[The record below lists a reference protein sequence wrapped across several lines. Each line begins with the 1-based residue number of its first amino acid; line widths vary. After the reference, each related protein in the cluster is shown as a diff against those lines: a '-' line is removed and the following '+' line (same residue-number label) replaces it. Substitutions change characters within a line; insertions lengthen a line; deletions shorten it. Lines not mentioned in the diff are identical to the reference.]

1 MNGILDGFAR
11 GVVAT
16 AVVAGFLTSGWAQS
30 PNDLGGVGAQGKIGR
45 GTSPGEHPGALDMPF
60 IRYTQVYVATPEEA
74 APAMRPAEPSEPSAP
89 IATPPPAEPVSRV
102 RRVPALV
109 RNNPYMTFH
118 RGWVH
123 GYWNTAAS
131 QPAERA
137 PQPTAASESG
147 GFGAASATLPEPG
160 MGLGWGLPA
169 WLVGPMVYDWGYSPF
184 LNPYLAER
192 PAGAAQPAPYASPI
206 PALSAPPTAT
216 LVDEALRDFLA
227 AREAF
232 RREDYSEAL
241 RQVDAAL
248 VLMPGDPS
256 IQEFR
261 GLTLM
266 AMRRYR
272 EAAEVLHSVVA
283 VVPGWDWL
291 TMTRLYRDTD
301 VFTRQLRDV
310 EAFTVENPR
319 SAAGHFL
326 LAYLYLTT
334 GYADDAAAQLD
345 EVVAQSPNDSL
356 AGGLVRALR
365 ARKRDASAPAGRR
378 GSGSGDLAGRW
389 IARPR
394 SDTTITLEVRPDGR
408 LVWKVAAS
416 GRAREYDGFASY
428 FDDILALTQDLDN
441 AMAARVVWTDP
452 RHFRLRLL
460 EGQEGDPGL
469 AFERSP

>member
-1 MNGILDGFAR
+1 
-11 GVVAT
+11 
-16 AVVAGFLTSGWAQS
+16 
-30 PNDLGGVGAQGKIGR
+30 
-45 GTSPGEHPGALDMPF
+45 
-60 IRYTQVYVATPEEA
+60 
-74 APAMRPAEPSEPSAP
+74 
-89 IATPPPAEPVSRV
+89 
-102 RRVPALV
+102 
-109 RNNPYMTFH
+109 
-118 RGWVH
+118 
-123 GYWNTAAS
+123 
-131 QPAERA
+131 
-137 PQPTAASESG
+137 
-147 GFGAASATLPEPG
+147 

-184 LNPYLAER
+184 VNPYLADR
-192 PAGAAQPAPYASPI
+192 PAGVAQPAPYASPI

-216 LVDEALRDFLA
+216 LVDEALRDFAA

-232 RREDYSEAL
+232 RRDDYAEAL

-291 TMTRLYRDTD
+291 TMTRLYRDADT
-301 VFTRQLRDV
+301 FTRQLRDL
-310 EAFTVENPR
+310 EAFTVANPR

-345 EVVAQSPNDSL
+345 EVVALSPSDSL
-356 AGGLVRALR
+356 AGRLVGALR
-365 ARKRDASAPAGRR
+365 ARKRDASAPGGQRGG
-378 GSGSGDLAGRW
+378 GSGNLAGRW

-394 SDTTITLEVRPDGR
+394 PDTTITLEVQANGR
-408 LVWKVAAS
+408 LVWKIVTP
-416 GRAREYDGFASY
+416 RQTREFDGFAAY
-428 FDDILALTQDLDN
+428 TDGILALSQDPDN
-441 AMAARVVWTDP
+441 AMDARVVWTDP

-460 EGQEGDPGL
+460 EAQDDDPGL

>member
-1 MNGILDGFAR
+1 MYGILNGLAR
-11 GVVAT
+11 GVVGT
-16 AVVAGFLTSGWAQS
+16 GVVVGFGAPGWAQS

-45 GTSPGEHPGALDMPF
+45 GTSPGEHPGAVDMPF
-60 IRYTQVYVATPEEA
+60 IRYTQVYVATPDEA
-74 APAMRPAEPSEPSAP
+74 APAVQPAEPSAP
-89 IATPPPAEPVSRV
+89 IATPPPAEPAPRV

-109 RNNPYMTFH
+109 RNNPYMSFH
-118 RGWVH
+118 RGWAH

-131 QPAERA
+131 QPSDWA
-137 PQPTAASESG
+137 PRPTQAGEPG
-147 GFGAASATLPEPG
+147 GTGAAATTPPEPG

-169 WLVGPMVYDWGYSPF
+169 WLVGPMVYDWGYYSF
-184 LNPYLAER
+184 ANPYPAER
-192 PAGAAQPAPYASPI
+192 PAGANRPAPYAAPI

-216 LVDEALRDFLA
+216 LVDEALRDFAA
-227 AREAF
+227 ARAAF
-232 RREDYSEAL
+232 RRDDYAEAL
-241 RQVDAAL
+241 RKVDAAL

-291 TMTRLYRDTD
+291 TMTRLYRDTES
-301 VFTRQLRDV
+301 FTRQLRDL
-310 EAFTVENPR
+310 EAFTVENPG
-319 SAAGHFL
+319 SPAGHFL

-345 EVVAQSPNDSL
+345 EVVALSPSDSL

-365 ARKRDASAPAGRR
+365 GRRRDVSVPAPAGRR

-394 SDTTITLEVRPDGR
+394 PDTTITLEVQANGR
-408 LVWKVAAS
+408 LVWKIVTP
-416 GRAREYDGFASY
+416 RQTREFDGFAAY
-428 FDDILALTQDLDN
+428 TDGILALSQDPDN
-441 AMAARVVWTDP
+441 AMDARVVWTGP
-452 RHFRLRLL
+452 RRFRLRLL
-460 EGQEGDPGL
+460 EAQDDDPGL